1 MRDARKEIRR
11 AALKDALDRDGKA
24 RWDVVVDRVIAD
36 DPTQRQLDR
45 QDLRAQ
51 VRLVV
56 AEVNEMDIGEQ
67 RDALD
72 GD

>member
-1 MRDARKEIRR
+1 MRDARQEIRR
-11 AALKDALDRDGKA
+11 AALEDALDRDGQA

-36 DPTQRQLDR
+36 DPSQRRMDR
-45 QDLRAQ
+45 QELRAQ

-67 RDALD
+67 RDALEE
-72 GD
+72 